1 MIEGDL
7 CLILKWSAR
16 ALMFFIFLFA
26 VFINKDKIMIALKLK
41 RKKETNK
48 HGLCNVG
55 LFQIKTQRFYG
66 LAGIEIQY
74 KIMNIIKI
82 IELDDG
88 FVVSEPQPKNHIL
101 LGEYNERGKFE
112 LTDRGALCLKE
123 QH

>member
-41 RKKETNK
+41 RKKEITNY
-48 HGLCNVG
+48 GLGNIG
-55 LFQIKTQRFYG
+55 LFEIRNKIFYG
-66 LAGIEIQY
+66 LGGIKISY
-74 KIMNIIKI
+74 KIMNIRNI
-82 IELDDG
+82 IELADG
-88 FVVSEPQPKNHIL
+88 FVVSEPQPKSHIL

-123 QH
+123 Q